1 MGNSCWIVI
10 INLNNALALSFMNKK
25 YEVALF
31 ATIFA
36 IVFTVLSYIDI
47 KRAAMWLSIEVIILP
62 FLYVVGYEMLM
73 DKQKKQ
79 LEEKMNK
86 TLLNLNVLEKQNL
99 ELKHKL
105 NTIKKIK

>member
-1 MGNSCWIVI
+1 
-10 INLNNALALSFMNKK
+10 
-25 YEVALF
+25 
-31 ATIFA
+31 
-36 IVFTVLSYIDI
+36 
-47 KRAAMWLSIEVIILP
+47 MWLSIEVIILP